1 MSTIKLEVSIA
12 EAVDKL
18 SILFIK
24 CKKIKDEAKLKY
36 CREEYNLLY
45 TDLKEYVEKYPWHYN
60 VLTWINE
67 SIWDIQDQVRID
79 DSQKME
85 RLKLYAARIQDE
97 NDMRFRIKN
106 KINNLVNSQIKEVK
120 GYEKQTA
127 VFLGHLGFGD
137 LINHIGAIRYYSFM
151 YDSVTV
157 IVKEQYLENAKK
169 LFFDDPS
176 IDFITQPL
184 NKNEQ
189 LINESTGEINNSFLK
204 YLKVNFTKLIFS
216 GIYLRPRST
225 NAWDDTSDC
234 FYKDMNLSLD
244 IRHVFHYVPYEIVED
259 TELFSQDYI
268 FVHQVS
274 STNEIN
280 IIKWD
285 INKTLTI
292 DPNQN
297 LYSTEHKW
305 YDIAQRY
312 VNKPFVYYFS
322 AIKNASEVHVVDS
335 SFSCFAHYIPLARAT
350 VARCYRRQNGKV
362 ISHFTFT
369 NKNNEICSFV

>member
-18 SILFIK
+18 SILYIK
-24 CKKIKDEAKLKY
+24 CKKIKDKSKLRY
-36 CREEYNLLY
+36 CKEEYDLLY
-45 TDLKEYVEKYPWHYN
+45 KDLKVYVEKYSWHYK

-79 DSQKME
+79 DDKKMD

-120 GYEKQTA
+120 GYEKQKA
-127 VFLGHLGFGD
+127 FFLGHLGFGD

-157 IVKEQYLENAKK
+157 VVKEQYLENAKS
-169 LFFDDPS
+169 LFIDDPS
-176 IDFITQPL
+176 IDIITQPID
-184 NKNEQ
+184 KSEQ
-189 LINESTGEINNSFLK
+189 LINESSGDINPSFLS
-204 YLKVNFTKLIFS
+204 YLSNNFSKLIFS
-216 GIYLRPRST
+216 GIYKRPRST

-234 FYKDMNLSLD
+234 FYKDMDLPLEV
-244 IRHVFHYVPYEIVED
+244 RHVFHYIPYEILHD
-259 TELFSQDYI
+259 AELNTYKYI

-274 STNEIN
+274 STNVN
-280 IIKWD
+280 NLVKWD
-285 INKTLTI
+285 INKILTI
-292 DPNQN
+292 DPNTN
-297 LYSTEHKW
+297 LYSADHEW

-312 VNKPFVYYFS
+312 VNKPFVYYYS
-322 AIKNASEVHVVDS
+322 VIKHASEVHVLDS
-335 SFSCFAHYIPLARAT
+335 SFSCLAHYIPLENAT
-350 VARCYRRQNGKV
+350 VAKCYRRQNGNI
-362 ISHFTFT
+362 ISHFKFT
-369 NKNNEICSFV
+369 NKDNEQFST